1 MPFEYGMYKYNNKP
15 LPLDLLLAKE
25 GKLLMDKKNCR
36 ALKSK
41 INLKFSMEEK
51 EPVKYRPKI
60 KQSIIDDFDKAYK
73 ITSN

>member
-1 MPFEYGMYKYNNKP
+1 MPFEYSMYKYMNKP

-25 GKLLMDKKNCR
+25 GKLLMNKKNCR

-41 INLKFSMEEK
+41 IDLKFTMEEK
-51 EPVKYRPKI
+51 VPVKYRSKI